1 MKDAIIKLYE
11 QHAVE
16 FEQYRKEL
24 LSWNEKFN
32 LTAITDPEEI
42 RVKHFLDSLSV
53 LEALPE
59 DFGKTGN
66 APKVIDFGTGAGFP
80 GLPLKIVCPEIK
92 LTLLEATRKKT
103 EFLTHIVEALNLK
116 DVEVIWGRSEEYSK
130 KAAFHMKYDLV
141 LARAVAKLPAL
152 IESGFRFMKYKG
164 LFVAQKGENISEE
177 LKESQNILKKV
188 HAKIEIVDSTVILPN
203 VRKLVIIKNI

>member
-1 MKDAIIKLYE
+1 
-11 QHAVE
+11 
-16 FEQYRKEL
+16 
-24 LSWNEKFN
+24 
-32 LTAITDPEEI
+32 
-42 RVKHFLDSLSV
+42 
-53 LEALPE
+53 
-59 DFGKTGN
+59 
-66 APKVIDFGTGAGFP
+66 
-80 GLPLKIVCPEIK
+80 
-92 LTLLEATRKKT
+92 
-103 EFLTHIVEALNLK
+103 
-116 DVEVIWGRSEEYSK
+116 VIWGRSEEYSK

-188 HAKIEIVDSTVILPN
+188 HAKIEIIDSTVILPN